1 MKFTLTYDGELP
13 SSGNGSKKLEKKW
26 EIRKHFH
33 PQLVELWN
41 VKPAL
46 KQLQKHG
53 CTMIKGRHVYSF
65 LESHH
70 EHDDEIPAT
79 VDLLSQKKREH

>member
-1 MKFTLTYDGELP
+1 MPIEWAIALFGVPLMKFTLTYDGELP

-53 CTMIKGRHVYSF
+53 CTMIKGKARVF
-65 LESHH
+65 VFE
-70 EHDDEIPAT
+70 P
-79 VDLLSQKKREH
+79 